1 MSAETS
7 QWLNQNVLIG
17 FTDKRGN
24 AWHYRRSDQGQEPN
38 HYSGAI
44 PLRDVERRLFGWEP
58 IEGTVQAVVGDEDD
72 AIVRS
77 APRHK
82 AILRSDTL
90 AVLGIVSPSY
100 TIHDYRDWLLQNVS
114 SLLGEAGIGSAG
126 LLAGGARAW
135 VQVEVPDSC
144 SVKGVDF
151 RPFLTATT
159 SLDGSMATTYL
170 AGAQVVVCDNTL
182 RVAMKDKDAAKL
194 RIRHSTRSTFELAT
208 AREALGILE
217 AIEDAFAAQVKRQIA
232 VKVDDEVWD
241 RFLRAHFPLKNED
254 TVSRHPQFE
263 RRRELDRLWR
273 YDLRVAP
280 WQGTAYGV
288 VAAVNTYEHH
298 LAQGRAGRDRVE
310 RNADRA
316 TSGGFDAVDE
326 KTLRT
331 LQKVLPDAATLLAP
345 AG

>member
-1 MSAETS
+1 MSTESS
-7 QWLNQNVLIG
+7 QWLNRNVLVG
-17 FTDKRGN
+17 FTAKRGQ
-24 AWHYRRSDQGQEPN
+24 AWHYRRSDQGQESN
-38 HYSGAI
+38 HYPEAI
-44 PLRDVERRLFGWEP
+44 PLRDVQRRLFNWEP
-58 IEGTVQAVVGDEDD
+58 IEGTVQVVAGDEHDGL
-72 AIVRS
+72 VLL

-100 TIHDYRDWLLQNVS
+100 TIHDYRAWLLQNVS
-114 SLLGEAGIGSAG
+114 TLLGEAGIGSAG

-135 VQVEVPDSC
+135 VQVEVPESC
-144 SVKGVDF
+144 VVEGVTF

-170 AGAQVVVCDNTL
+170 TGAQVVVCDNTL
-182 RVAMKDKDAAKL
+182 RVAMNEKDAAKL
-194 RIRHSTRSTFELAT
+194 RIRHSTRSAFRLET

-217 AIEDAFAAQVKRQIA
+217 AIEDAFAAQVKRQMD
-232 VKVDDEVWD
+232 VRVDEDAWN
-241 RFLRAHFPLKNED
+241 RFLNAHFPLKNED
-254 TVSRHPQFE
+254 TYRTHPQYE

-273 YDLRVAP
+273 YDIRVAP

-316 TSGGFDAVDE
+316 TSGGFDAIDE

-331 LQKVLPDAATLLAP
+331 LQKVLPDAAKLLVA
-345 AG
+345 AD